1 MVKVE
6 DKALVVVAVDLLV
19 QVKDQ
24 LKEPMVILDQ
34 VDPVLC

>member
-6 DKALVVVAVDLLV
+6 DNPLVVVVVDLLV
-19 QVKDQ
+19 QVKEH

-34 VDPVLC
+34 VDLVLC